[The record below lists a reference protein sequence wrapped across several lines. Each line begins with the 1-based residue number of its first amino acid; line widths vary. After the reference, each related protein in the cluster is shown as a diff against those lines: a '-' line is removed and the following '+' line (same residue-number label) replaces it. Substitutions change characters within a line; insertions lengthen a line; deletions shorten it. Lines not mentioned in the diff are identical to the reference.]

1 MHGNLHAG
9 YEAVTFYLS
18 LFWGHRNMQTFW
30 TWGCAM
36 YAAPFPLCPSVL
48 QVDFQVIPMS
58 SYPQTSLEAL
68 LESSPLPYGIA
79 NSISNAWT
87 VPGPRG
93 RFSKACPDTGDPT
106 GAKPD
111 SGEPLLCL
119 VTSLIVCQVPGSE
132 AICLLGVWENA
143 NIVLVHSLFII
154 SPDLYSA
161 DV

>member
-1 MHGNLHAG
+1 M
-9 YEAVTFYLS
+9 
-18 LFWGHRNMQTFW
+18 FWNWAR
-30 TWGCAM
+30 AI
-36 YAAPFPLCPSVL
+36 YAAPLPLRPFVLTVDCQVLTMPSYL
-48 QVDFQVIPMS
+48 HA
-58 SYPQTSLEAL
+58 SLGAL
-68 LESSPLPYGIA
+68 LESSPLPEGLA
-79 NSISNAWT
+79 NSLSNAWNLQ
-87 VPGPRG
+87 VPQRCIPKDRPA
-93 RFSKACPDTGDPT
+93 KGDPT
-106 GAKPD
+106 GAKPE